1 MGILADQHKAVN
13 AVRSV
18 ASNLTEAFAPELST
32 DLTDSLGGSLNGSV
46 DAHMTKDV
54 QHSMQENNR
63 PIVNIT
69 VRNEGD
75 VDYIKSYIEEQ
86 NGKTIVWAC
95 KGVLLLIAHDIE
107 IIKDNKKY
115 KVSNNTFTG
124 SVLEVVSYDVKGSGY
139 DREYSTV
146 NGAQGRF
153 FNSVYE
159 EKKTVSLRLRYQVDK
174 MAQVTHLKS
183 NLQAL
188 LRGHYYLR
196 ELSTPDTSIK
206 YEDIFNTKP
215 QEFELDYVDGRQIF
229 VGLVNAISIDTTQTS
244 GEFELEFETIDLPYF
259 ESIAYSTDL
268 ESESRS
274 VEKWAVSDNL
284 PFNVNDNKRN
294 YTFHDTKICN
304 VYYAGTVEINQINQD
319 STVEVTLAENVSKMI
334 KTALL
339 LYG

>member
-1 MGILADQHKAVN
+1 
-13 AVRSV
+13 
-18 ASNLTEAFAPELST
+18 
-32 DLTDSLGGSLNGSV
+32 
-46 DAHMTKDV
+46 
-54 QHSMQENNR
+54 
-63 PIVNIT
+63 
-69 VRNEGD
+69 
-75 VDYIKSYIEEQ
+75 
-86 NGKTIVWAC
+86 
-95 KGVLLLIAHDIE
+95 
-107 IIKDNKKY
+107 
-115 KVSNNTFTG
+115 
-124 SVLEVVSYDVKGSGY
+124 
-139 DREYSTV
+139 
-146 NGAQGRF
+146 
-153 FNSVYE
+153 
-159 EKKTVSLRLRYQVDK
+159 

-206 YEDIFNTKP
+206 YEDIFNTQP

-229 VGLVNAISIDTTQTS
+229 VGLVNAISIDTTQTA
-244 GEFELEFETIDLPYF
+244 GEFELEFETIELPYF

-284 PFNVNDNKRN
+284 PFNVNDNKRK

-334 KTALL
+334 KRHYFYMVESGDVINIKGLELKAGDTIKFDGIHTFRNGLNIDAYNVSRRNPTLIPGWNTFRSTKLMQKSCSNTKNIICRGDDMTVLLKHYKVTAKI
-339 LYG
+339 YQSKRN

>member
-1 MGILADQHKAVN
+1 MIIL
-13 AVRSV
+13 
-18 ASNLTEAFAPELST
+18 NLTLK
-32 DLTDSLGGSLNGSV
+32 N
-46 DAHMTKDV
+46 K
-54 QHSMQENNR
+54 
-63 PIVNIT
+63 T
-69 VRNEGD
+69 V
-75 VDYIKSYIEEQ
+75 
-86 NGKTIVWAC
+86 KTIVWAC

-229 VGLVNAISIDTTQTS
+229 VGLVNAISIDTTQTA
-244 GEFELEFETIDLPYF
+244 GEFELEFETIELPYF

-319 STVEVTLAENVSKMI
+319 STVEVTLAENVSKNDKNGTTFYMVESGDVINI
-334 KTALL
+334 KGLELKAGDTIKFDGIHTFRNGLNIDAYNVSRRNPTLIPGWNTFRSTKL
-339 LYG
+339 MQKVVFKHKEYYM

>member
-1 MGILADQHKAVN
+1 MVK
-13 AVRSV
+13 
-18 ASNLTEAFAPELST
+18 
-32 DLTDSLGGSLNGSV
+32 
-46 DAHMTKDV
+46 
-54 QHSMQENNR
+54 
-63 PIVNIT
+63 IT
-69 VRNEGD
+69 A
-75 VDYIKSYIEEQ
+75 
-86 NGKTIVWAC
+86 WAC

-107 IIKDNKKY
+107 IIKDGKKY
-115 KVSNNTFTG
+115 RVSNNTFTG

-139 DREYSTV
+139 DREYSKVEGT
-146 NGAQGRF
+146 QGRF

-159 EKKTVSLRLRYQVDK
+159 EKKIVILKLRYEVDK

-206 YEDIFNTKP
+206 YEDIFNTQP

-229 VGLVNAISIDTTQTS
+229 VGLVNAISIDTTQTA
-244 GEFELEFETIDLPYF
+244 GEFELEFETVELPYF

-284 PFNVNDNKRN
+284 PFEVNDGKRQ

-319 STVEVTLAENVSKMI
+319 STVEVTLAENVSKNDKNGTTFYMVESGDVINI
-334 KTALL
+334 KGLELKAGDTIKFDGIHTFRNGLNIDAYNVSRRNPTLIPGWNTFRSTKL
-339 LYG
+339 MQKVVFKHKEYYM